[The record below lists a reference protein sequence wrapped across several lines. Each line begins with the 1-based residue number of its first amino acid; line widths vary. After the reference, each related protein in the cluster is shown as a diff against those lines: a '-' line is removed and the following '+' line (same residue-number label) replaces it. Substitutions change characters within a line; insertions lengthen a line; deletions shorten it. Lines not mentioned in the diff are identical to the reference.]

1 MGNDLMIFLKSWPYF
16 LIGIMGNKM
25 KHQVN
30 ALLVMS
36 SLSGMVWAED
46 RMDQQITPANQYE
59 LSLAPASYFSGK
71 ANFARYQIMPSQ
83 GDVAPAIVNFEAGT
97 ITHWHTHPHGQY
109 LIVTE
114 GEGRTQEWGKPI
126 QTIHKGDTIWCP
138 PNVKHW
144 HGASEHRAM
153 SHIAITPVAID
164 GKSVTWLEKV
174 DLPTQVKPLKTP
186 AKAETVQLSTRQ
198 LSLIP
203 ISAFTATGD
212 LEKLKPALIKGLEN
226 GLTVNEI
233 KEVFVHQSAYV
244 GFPRALNGMLTF
256 KNLLEERQKQGIKD
270 IQGIVPS
277 SLPSNT
283 DYYQLGVERLA
294 YLNKTSIEN
303 NAKPLFEN
311 FSPTMDYAL
320 KAHLFG
326 YLFSRDNLLPL
337 EREIVVVSTLSTMGD
352 VNTQL
357 RSHLKI
363 TRNLGADAT
372 QMQRIIS
379 TLQQAVGREL
389 ANNAQ
394 DVLQQLQ

>member
-1 MGNDLMIFLKSWPYF
+1 
-16 LIGIMGNKM
+16 M

-46 RMDQQITPANQYE
+46 KMDQQITSVNQHE
-59 LSLAPASYFSGK
+59 ISQAPRSNFSGK
-71 ANFARYQIMPSQ
+71 ANFSRYPVMPSQ

-97 ITHWHTHPHGQY
+97 ITNWHTHPHGQY

-126 QTIHKGDTIWCP
+126 QTIRKDDTIWCP

-144 HGASEHRAM
+144 HGASEHSAM
-153 SHIAITPVAID
+153 SHIAMTPVATD

-174 DLPTQVKPLKTP
+174 DLPTQAKPLRTP
-186 AKAETVQLSTRQ
+186 VKAETVQLSTKQ

-203 ISAFTATGD
+203 IAAFTATGE
-212 LEKLKPALIKGLEN
+212 LEKLKPALIKGLEK

-233 KEVFVHQSAYV
+233 KQVFAHQYAYA
-244 GFPRALNGMLTF
+244 GFPRALNGTLTF
-256 KNLLEERQKQGIKD
+256 KSLLEERQKQGIKD
-270 IQGIVPS
+270 IQGA
-277 SLPSNT
+277 LPSKLPSGT
-283 DYYQLGVERLA
+283 DYYQLGIEQLA
-294 YLNKTSIEN
+294 DLNKTSIEKSS
-303 NAKPLFEN
+303 KPLVEN
-311 FSPTMDYAL
+311 FSPTMDFAL

-326 YLFSRDNLLPL
+326 YLFSQDNLTPL
-337 EREIVVVSTLSTMGD
+337 EREIVVVSTLSAMGD
-352 VNTQL
+352 VNAQL
-357 RSHLKI
+357 RSHLRI
-363 TRNLGADAT
+363 TRNLGVDAT
-372 QMQRIIS
+372 QMQKIIS
-379 TLQQAVGREL
+379 TLQQAVGRGL

>member
-1 MGNDLMIFLKSWPYF
+1 
-16 LIGIMGNKM
+16 M

-36 SLSGMVWAED
+36 SLSGMVWAD
-46 RMDQQITPANQYE
+46 DKIGQQITPASQHE
-59 LSLAPASYFSGK
+59 LSQAPVSNFSGK
-71 ANFARYQIMPSQ
+71 ANFARYPVMPSQ

-97 ITHWHTHPHGQY
+97 ITNWHTHPQGQY

-144 HGASEHRAM
+144 HGASEHSAM
-153 SHIAITPVAID
+153 SHIAITPVATD

-174 DLPTQVKPLKTP
+174 DLPKKVKPLATN
-186 AKAETVQLSTRQ
+186 AKAETVQLNTKQ
-198 LSLIP
+198 LSLVP
-203 ISAFTATGD
+203 IAAFTATGD

-233 KEVFVHQSAYV
+233 KEVFAHQYAYA

-256 KNLLEERQKQGIKD
+256 KSLLEERKKQGIKD
-270 IQGIVPS
+270 IQGAMPTP
-277 SLPSNT
+277 LPNST
-283 DYYQLGVERLA
+283 DYYRLGIERLA
-294 YLNKTSIEN
+294 YLNKTSIQDN
-303 NAKPLFEN
+303 SKPLFEN

-326 YLFSRDNLLPL
+326 YLFSRDNLPPL
-337 EREIVVVSTLSTMGD
+337 EREIIVVSTLSALGD
-352 VNTQL
+352 VNAQL
-357 RSHLKI
+357 RSHLRI
-363 TRNLGADAT
+363 TQNLGVDSV
-372 QMQRIIS
+372 QMQKIIN
-379 TLQQAVGREL
+379 TLQQAVGRDL

-394 DVLQQLQ
+394 SVLKQLQ